1 MICSWNE
8 INLSIS
14 SFLRGSRNRQN
25 DMINVYK
32 SDNLVCSIEKCS
44 ILPWFHQISKY
55 VLILSLWLQQKIFW
69 LTSDF
74 LTKPLDKLLAFQK
87 KSLNS
92 KISIWQPW
100 MNGRNLWDKFVTFFC
115 YMLFR
120 LFSDKMEGQNQ
131 NGTWLSGK

>member
-1 MICSWNE
+1 
-8 INLSIS
+8 
-14 SFLRGSRNRQN
+14 
-25 DMINVYK
+25 
-32 SDNLVCSIEKCS
+32 
-44 ILPWFHQISKY
+44 
-55 VLILSLWLQQKIFW
+55 LSLWLQQKIFW